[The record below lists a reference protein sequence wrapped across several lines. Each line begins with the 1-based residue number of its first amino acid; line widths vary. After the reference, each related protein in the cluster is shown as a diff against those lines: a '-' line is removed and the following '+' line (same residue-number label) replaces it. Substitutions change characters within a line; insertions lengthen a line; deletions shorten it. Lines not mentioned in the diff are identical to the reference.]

1 MSERYWLKDLVEET
15 LQRADVELPDWMKTE
30 MIGATQRNRTD
41 EIDRLRAE
49 NERLREAI
57 FWACGVNG
65 TFRLREDGEGQFWWR
80 KELRELAGI
89 SGEEL
94 NRRALAE
101 IEEVEGE

>member
-1 MSERYWLKDLVEET
+1 MSEPRHVYDDNL
-15 LQRADVELPDWMKTE
+15 A
-30 MIGATQRNRTD
+30 A
-41 EIDRLRAE
+41 EIERLRSRNIETVYQE
-49 NERLREAI
+49 NRALEEEIERLREAI

-101 IEEVEGE
+101 IEEVEP